1 MTTANAT
8 TLTIK
13 PAVTYTVYYRTG
25 GTDNFKW
32 LKVNERYEDMEKAQG
47 CVNHLRR
54 AGYKAQYEVTS
65 KLEAIGL
72 PETFE

>member
-1 MTTANAT
+1 MTTAT
-8 TLTIK
+8 QIK
-13 PAVTYTVYYRTG
+13 PAETFTVYYRTG

-32 LKVNERYEDMEKAQG
+32 HRVNEAYETMEGAQY

-54 AGYKAQYEVTS
+54 AGYKAQYEATS
-65 KLEAIGL
+65 KLNAIGL